1 MHEGHHCSCAIFFLC
16 CLVCCSSFAV
26 ATPRTPILAD
36 TTAEEIA
43 NAKPKPVAAA
53 APKGI
58 QQSAANTNGAQ
69 LYAQNC
75 AICHSE
81 GKNGPPLEGIMN
93 RREFPSGTPV
103 NDARLKD
110 TIKMGRAM
118 MPAFS
123 NTPHGRTSRR
133 DREVRPHVV
142 ILIFF
147 IPAPSVA
154 KRRNPPPHNRHLAWV
169 FPKKSVQS
177 VSSV

>member
-1 MHEGHHCSCAIFFLC
+1 MRNLLFVLSCLLLVLCGCDTSNTNPGGHS
-16 CLVCCSSFAV
+16 
-26 ATPRTPILAD
+26 
-36 TTAEEIA
+36 AEEIA

-123 NTPHGRTSRR
+123 NTLTDEQVDAIVKYVHT
-133 DREVRPHVV
+133 
-142 ILIFF
+142 L
-147 IPAPSVA
+147 
-154 KRRNPPPHNRHLAWV
+154 
-169 FPKKSVQS
+169 
-177 VSSV
+177 